1 MYGSLNMEYNE
12 PTIKNITIHIAP
24 LTIPVQEIE
33 GIIQNN
39 WSYQNGEVIGFNK
52 INAIKELREHF
63 RVTTNRLY
71 YMPLSN
77 KCLIGLRE
85 AKEIIEAVY
94 LDGVERGIWEPI
106 PYKISPN
113 QSQKLVREGQGND
126 KDTLPF

>member
-12 PTIKNITIHIAP
+12 PTIKNITIHKAP

-106 PYKISPN
+106 PCKTSPDLTR
-113 QSQKLVREGQGND
+113 QGQGND